1 MGISTIVLSMSVLVV
16 VLGLVGSDPDP
27 LQDYCVAD
35 TKKGTTENFYYNGVP
50 CINPKIVDTSHFAT
64 SALSKPGKID
74 IVLGFNV
81 TLATIFN
88 LPGMNTQGVTMARID
103 IGPNSLVS
111 PHSHPR
117 ASEVAILLKGS
128 LLVGF
133 INTSN
138 HLFTQNLRPGD
149 CFVFPKAMIHFLYNK
164 DSKVQALVVSG
175 LSSQNP
181 GVQMASPAAFATTTA
196 MSEEVSNKL
205 FQINNQDVT
214 KIRTTLGG

>member
-1 MGISTIVLSMSVLVV
+1 MGTITIVFSMSVLVV

-35 TKKGTTENFYYNGVP
+35 TKKATRENFYCNGVP
-50 CINPKIVDTSHFAT
+50 CINPEHVDTSHFAT
-64 SALSKPGKID
+64 SALSKPGKIGK
-74 IVLGFNV
+74 VFGFNV

-88 LPGMNTQGVTMARID
+88 LPGMNTQGLTMARID
-103 IGPNSLVS
+103 IGANSLVS

-133 INTSN
+133 VDTSN

-149 CFVFPKAMIHFLYNK
+149 CFVFPKGLIHFLYNT
-164 DSKVQALVVSG
+164 DSKVQALAVSG

-181 GVQMASPAAFATTTA
+181 GLQMASPVALATGPT
-196 MSEEVSNKL
+196 MPDEISEKF
-205 FQINNQDVT
+205 FQTYYQDVT
-214 KIRTTLGG
+214 RIRTSLDG

>member
-1 MGISTIVLSMSVLVV
+1 METSTIVFSMSVLVV
-16 VLGLVGSDPDP
+16 LLGLVGSDPDP

-35 TKKGTTENFYYNGVP
+35 TKKGTRESFYNGVP
-50 CINPKIVDTSHFAT
+50 CINPQNVDVSHFAT
-64 SALSKPGKID
+64 SALSKAGKIG
-74 IVLGFNV
+74 IVFGFNA
-81 TLATIFN
+81 TLTTIFN
-88 LPGMNTQGVTMARID
+88 LPGMNTQGLTMARID

-138 HLFTQNLRPGD
+138 HLFTQKLRPGD
-149 CFVFPKAMIHFLYNK
+149 SFVFPKGMIHFLYNT
-164 DSKVQALVVSG
+164 DSKVQALALFG

-181 GVQMASPAAFATTTA
+181 GVQMASPAAFATCPT
-196 MSEEVSNKL
+196 MPDEVSKKL
-205 FQINNQDVT
+205 FQINDQDGT
-214 KIRTTLGG
+214 RIRTSLEG

>member
-1 MGISTIVLSMSVLVV
+1 METSTIVFSMSVLVV
-16 VLGLVGSDPDP
+16 LLGLVGSDPDP

-35 TKKGTTENFYYNGVP
+35 TKKGTRENFYNGVP
-50 CINPKIVDTSHFAT
+50 CINPQNVDISHFAT
-64 SALSKPGKID
+64 STLSEAGKIG
-74 IVLGFNV
+74 IVFGFNV
-81 TLATIFN
+81 TLTSIFN
-88 LPGMNTQGVTMARID
+88 LPGMNTQGLTMARID

-138 HLFTQNLRPGD
+138 HLFTQKLRPGD
-149 CFVFPKAMIHFLYNK
+149 SFVFPKGMIHFLYNT
-164 DSKVQALVVSG
+164 DSKVQALALSG

-181 GVQMASPAAFATTTA
+181 GVQMASPAAFATSPT
-196 MSEEVSNKL
+196 MPDEVSKKL
-205 FQINNQDVT
+205 FQINDQDVT
-214 KIRTTLGG
+214 RIRTSLGG

>member
-1 MGISTIVLSMSVLVV
+1 METSTIVFSMSVLVV
-16 VLGLVGSDPDP
+16 LLGWVGSDPDP

-35 TKKGTTENFYYNGVP
+35 TKKESFYNGVP
-50 CINPKIVDTSHFAT
+50 CINPQNVDISHFAT
-64 SALSKPGKID
+64 SALSKAGKIGM
-74 IVLGFNV
+74 VFGFNV
-81 TLATIFN
+81 TLTTIFN
-88 LPGMNTQGVTMARID
+88 LPGMNTQGLTMARID

-138 HLFTQNLRPGD
+138 HLFTQKLRPGD
-149 CFVFPKAMIHFLYNK
+149 SFVFPKGMIHFLYNT
-164 DSKVQALVVSG
+164 DSKVQALALSG

-181 GVQMASPAAFATTTA
+181 GVQMASPAAFATGPT
-196 MSEEVSNKL
+196 MPDEVSKKL
-205 FQINNQDVT
+205 FQINDQDVT
-214 KIRTTLGG
+214 RIRASLGG

>member
-1 MGISTIVLSMSVLVV
+1 METRTIVLSMSVLVV
-16 VLGLVGSDPDP
+16 LLGLVRSDPDP

-35 TKKGTTENFYYNGVP
+35 TKKATRENFYNGVP
-50 CINPKIVDTSHFAT
+50 CINPQNVDISHFAT
-64 SALSKPGKID
+64 SALSKAGKIGL
-74 IVLGFNV
+74 VFGFNV
-81 TLATIFN
+81 TLTTIFN
-88 LPGMNTQGVTMARID
+88 LPGMNTQGLTMARID

-138 HLFTQNLRPGD
+138 HLFTQNLSPGD
-149 CFVFPKAMIHFLYNK
+149 SFVFPKGMIHFLYNT
-164 DSKVQALVVSG
+164 DSKVQALALSG

-181 GVQMASPAAFATTTA
+181 GLQVASPAAFATEPTLPD
-196 MSEEVSNKL
+196 EVSQKL
-205 FQINNQDVT
+205 FQINDQDVT
-214 KIRTTLGG
+214 KIRTSLGG

>member
-1 MGISTIVLSMSVLVV
+1 MGTSTVVLSLSVLFV

-35 TKKGTTENFYYNGVP
+35 TKKGTKENFYCNGVT
-50 CINPKIVDTSHFAT
+50 CINPEIVNTSHFVT
-64 SALSKPGKID
+64 SALSKPGKIG

-88 LPGMNTQGVTMARID
+88 LPGMNTQGLTMARID
-103 IGPNSLVS
+103 IGPNNLVP

-138 HLFTQNLRPGD
+138 HLFTQNLKSGD
-149 CFVFPKAMIHFLYNK
+149 CFVFPRGMIHFLYNT
-164 DSKVQALVVSG
+164 DSKVQALAVSG

-181 GVQMASPAAFATTTA
+181 GVQMASLAAFATGLA
-196 MSEEVSNKL
+196 MPDKVFKKL
-205 FQINNQDVT
+205 FQINHQDVT
-214 KIRTTLGG
+214 GIRTSLGG

>member
-1 MGISTIVLSMSVLVV
+1 MATSIIVFSMSVLV

-35 TKKGTTENFYYNGVP
+35 TKKPTRENFYCNGVP
-50 CINPKIVDTSHFAT
+50 CINPENVDTSHFAT
-64 SALSKPGKID
+64 SALAKPGKIGL
-74 IVLGFNV
+74 VFGFNV
-81 TLATIFN
+81 TLTTIFN
-88 LPGMNTQGVTMARID
+88 LRINTQGLTMTRID
-103 IGPNSLVS
+103 IGANSLVP

-149 CFVFPKAMIHFLYNK
+149 CFVFPKGMIHFLYNT
-164 DSKVQALVVSG
+164 DSKVQALTVSG

-181 GVQMASPAAFATTTA
+181 GVQMASPAAFVTERT
-196 MSEEVSNKL
+196 MPDKVSKKL
-205 FQINNQDVT
+205 FRINDQDFT
-214 KIRTTLGG
+214 KIVTSLGG

>member
-1 MGISTIVLSMSVLVV
+1 METSTIVFSMSVLVV
-16 VLGLVGSDPDP
+16 LLGLVGSDPDP

-35 TKKGTTENFYYNGVP
+35 TKKGTRENFYNGVP
-50 CINPKIVDTSHFAT
+50 CINPQNVDISHFAT
-64 SALSKPGKID
+64 STLSKAGKIG
-74 IVLGFNV
+74 IVFGFNV
-81 TLATIFN
+81 TLTSIFN
-88 LPGMNTQGVTMARID
+88 LPGMNTQGLTMARID

-138 HLFTQNLRPGD
+138 HLFTQKLRPGD
-149 CFVFPKAMIHFLYNK
+149 SFVFPKGMIHFLYNT
-164 DSKVQALVVSG
+164 DSKVQALALSG

-181 GVQMASPAAFATTTA
+181 GVQMASPAAFATGPTLPDEI
-196 MSEEVSNKL
+196 SKKL
-205 FQINNQDVT
+205 FQINDQDVT
-214 KIRTTLGG
+214 RIRTSLGG

>member
-1 MGISTIVLSMSVLVV
+1 MGTGTIVFSMSVFVV

-35 TKKGTTENFYYNGVP
+35 PKKAPRENFYYNEVP
-50 CINPKIVDTSHFAT
+50 CINPEHVDTSHFAT
-64 SALSKPGKID
+64 SALSKPGKIG
-74 IVLGFNV
+74 IVFGFNV

-88 LPGMNTQGVTMARID
+88 LPGMNTQGLTMARID
-103 IGPNSLVS
+103 IGPNSLVP

-149 CFVFPKAMIHFLYNK
+149 SFVFPKGMIHFLYNT
-164 DSKVQALVVSG
+164 DSKVQALAVSG

-181 GVQMASPAAFATTTA
+181 GVQMASPAAFATGPGTPDQ
-196 MSEEVSNKL
+196 VSKKL
-205 FQINNQDVT
+205 FQINDQDVT
-214 KIRTTLGG
+214 TIRTSLGG